1 MITRL
6 EFTLAQDIECSQGRF
21 ALGHMML
28 SMSVGICPSV
38 LLDQITIF
46 TLSLIQWLRKASNI
60 EKALRTNVLG
70 AFYPGAPG
78 RI

>member
-1 MITRL
+1 MHTLL
-6 EFTLAQDIECSQGRF
+6 ELTLAQDIERSQGRF

-28 SMSVGICPSV
+28 SMPVGICPSV
-38 LLDQITIF
+38 LLDQIMIF
-46 TLSLIQWLRKASNI
+46 TLSLTQWLQKASKM
-60 EKALRTNVLG
+60 EKALKTNVLG